1 MEPSLDFIMRRHV
14 TKMDFFARGGD
25 FIRQT
30 TPCTCFLF
38 RVRPNALLAP
48 LADGLGDGLGSI
60 CEKKKK
66 KCFFSCFRF
75 TLGLENVLRLT
86 LPYMKTYGYRLFF
99 FSSALPP
106 PYLALL
112 FSFLTLLLSSYRSSS
127 SSFFLFPPIC
137 V

>member
-1 MEPSLDFIMRRHV
+1 MRRHV

-66 KCFFSCFRF
+66 EMFLFLFSVYVRVGKRF
-75 TLGLENVLRLT
+75 KAYFTIYENLWLSS
-86 LPYMKTYGYRLFF
+86 LFF
-99 FSSALPP
+99 LFRPPSPLSRSS
-106 PYLALL
+106 LL
-112 FSFLTLLLSSYRSSS
+112 FSSLTLLLSSYRSSS